1 MKNNAK
7 YGHFRP
13 AWYLAENIVALEK
26 SISKETLD
34 RFEAAFKKLNALIT

>member
-13 AWYLAENIVALEK
+13 ARYFAENIGVLA
-26 SISKETLD
+26 SHFSKETLD
-34 RFEAAFKKLNALIT
+34 RFEEAFKKLNALI